1 MNSTTKIVSEKRMSK
16 DLRCAIKE
24 GIIKLGRDIES
35 YDYMDIELTPPE
47 QVAGN
52 VLIPRS
58 DFYSLAMTMI
68 YALGGDVGKKEVPE
82 SVPEDLCTFLCRF
95 LVRDVLARPGWDN
108 EDFTDSMEELRMK
121 LFGRRRSK
129 MKPIPNF

>member
-1 MNSTTKIVSEKRMSK
+1 MIRPKSDSHNIGYTPYY
-16 DLRCAIKE
+16 A
-24 GIIKLGRDIES
+24 
-35 YDYMDIELTPPE
+35 PPE
-47 QVAGN
+47 QIAGN

-68 YALGGDVGKKEVPE
+68 YALGGDVATKEVPE
-82 SVPEDLCTFLCRF
+82 SVPDELCSFLRRF
-95 LVRDVLARPGWDN
+95 LVRDVLSRPSWEV
-108 EDFTDSMEELRMK
+108 EDFTDSIAELRLK